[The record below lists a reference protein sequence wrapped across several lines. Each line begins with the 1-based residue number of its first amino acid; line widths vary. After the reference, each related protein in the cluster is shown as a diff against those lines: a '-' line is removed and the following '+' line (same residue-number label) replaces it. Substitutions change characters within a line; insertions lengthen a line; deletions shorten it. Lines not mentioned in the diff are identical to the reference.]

1 MRRFCAMAFAAAI
14 VAIAVPA
21 HPQTPLPLPAVVQV
35 LGSVTNAARPV
46 GNALVIALN
55 LTNLEASQTFTSTDG
70 SFNLP
75 QLPAGIYKI
84 IAVKYGFAPAMAM
97 LIPTQRE
104 HRIKLRL
111 EREGTT
117 KRNVGQEMW
126 EIRGSVPPDI
136 LRQIDD
142 VMLPPVQV
150 ASAHSNTYDMPR
162 FRGEMISM
170 TGVAAQT
177 AAPAFAQT
185 AVGVQS
191 RLSDN
196 WQIGFKG
203 NLHRVEDPTDDRN
216 FGAPV
221 AESSVMQMELRS
233 SPTDAYRVA
242 STKSWWRYNNMA
254 DAAPDQQQA
263 DIRTHNFEWEH
274 DDTRVQ
280 VRYLGQ
286 QNLFAATPGSD
297 LIEIAGNTTVM
308 QTRRSGLGVSLR
320 VTQESL
326 RNAGNATFRTADLTA
341 NAKFELV
348 PSFVV
353 NYGMSSRLGLYG
365 TEWAPRTGAEWK
377 LTKDTAFVV
386 SGMYKVY
393 DQERPN
399 VLPSVVVWSDDSHLL
414 PRYAYSFGIVSGE
427 EGSNRFSAIGSVSAT
442 DAPMRVIFNDGFEH
456 FWDGLYIETGDVRRD
471 LRLAYRRELG
481 NRVLVDLSSSAGIAA
496 PRVAGLQ
503 NREKVYVTGDVESTY
518 FPTHTTLAVSYRQI
532 HQPQPTGAGADY
544 RTERVD
550 VRVAQAM
557 HLLLDFKLLA
567 GVEVARALNSPILL
581 DTLEPDGV
589 TRRYIGGVAL
599 NF

>member
-1 MRRFCAMAFAAAI
+1 MRRLRATAFATAI
-14 VAIAVPA
+14 LALALPA
-21 HPQTPLPLPAVVQV
+21 YPATPLPLPSVVQV

-70 SFNLP
+70 TFNLP

-84 IAVKYGFAPAMAM
+84 IAIKYGFAPAMAM
-97 LIPTQRE
+97 LIPTKSE

-111 EREGTT
+111 EAEGTS
-117 KRNVGQEMW
+117 RHNVGQEMW

-142 VMLPPVQV
+142 VMAPPTQV
-150 ASAHSNTYDMPR
+150 ASARSAYDMPR
-162 FRGEMISM
+162 LRGEMVSM

-191 RLSDN
+191 RISDN
-196 WQIGFKG
+196 WQIGFRG

-216 FGAPV
+216 FGTPV
-221 AESSVMQMELRS
+221 AESSAMQMELRS

-242 STKSWWRYNNMA
+242 STKSWWRFNPGDLPA
-254 DAAPDQQQA
+254 DQQQA
-263 DIRTHNFEWEH
+263 DIRTHNLEWEH
-274 DDTRVQ
+274 DDTHVQ

-286 QNLFAATPGSD
+286 QNLFVGTPGSD
-297 LIEIAGNTTVM
+297 LIEIAGNTTVL
-308 QTRRSGLGVSLR
+308 QTRRSGIGVALR

-326 RNAGNATFRTADLTA
+326 RSAGNATFRTADLTA
-341 NAKFELV
+341 NAKLEIV
-348 PSFVV
+348 PSFTV

-365 TEWAPRTGAEWK
+365 TEWAPRSGVELK
-377 LTKDTAFVV
+377 LGKNTAFVV

-414 PRYAYSFGIVSGE
+414 PRYSYSFGIVSGA
-427 EGSNRFSAIGSVSAT
+427 EGNDRFSAIGSVSAT

-471 LRLAYRRELG
+471 LRLAYRKELG
-481 NRVLVDLSSSAGIAA
+481 KRVLLDVSSTGGIAA
-496 PRVAGLQ
+496 PRVTTLP

-532 HQPQPTGAGADY
+532 HQPQPVGTGADF

-550 VRVAQAM
+550 VRVAQSL
-557 HLLLDFKLLA
+557 HLVLDFKLLA

>member
-1 MRRFCAMAFAAAI
+1 MRRFRATALATAI
-14 VAIAVPA
+14 VALAIPA
-21 HPQTPLPLPAVVQV
+21 RSETPLPLPAAIQV

-55 LTNLEASQTFTSTDG
+55 LTNLEASQTLTSTDG
-70 SFNLP
+70 TFNLP
-75 QLPAGIYKI
+75 TLPAGIYKI
-84 IAVKYGFAPAMAM
+84 IAIKYGFAPAMAM

-111 EREGTT
+111 EPEGTT

-136 LRQIDD
+136 LRQIDN
-142 VMLPPVQV
+142 VMEPPVV
-150 ASAHSNTYDMPR
+150 MASARSAAYDMPR
-162 FRGEMISM
+162 FRGEMVSM
-170 TGVAAQT
+170 TGVAQS

-185 AVGVQS
+185 ALGVQS
-191 RLSDN
+191 RISDN
-196 WQIGFKG
+196 WQLGFHG
-203 NLHRVEDPTDDRN
+203 NLHRVEDPTDDRS
-216 FGAPV
+216 FGTPV

-233 SPTDAYRVA
+233 SPTDAYRVG
-242 STKSWWRYNNMA
+242 STKSWWRFNRDDLPA
-254 DAAPDQQQA
+254 DQQQA
-263 DIRTHNFEWEH
+263 DIRTHNLEWEH
-274 DDTRVQ
+274 DDTHVQ

-286 QNLFAATPGSD
+286 QNLFVATPGSD

-308 QTRRSGLGVSLR
+308 QTRRSGLGVSVR
-320 VTQESL
+320 VTQETL

-341 NAKFELV
+341 NAKLEVV
-348 PSFVV
+348 PSFNVT
-353 NYGMSSRLGLYG
+353 YGMSSRLGLYG

-377 LTKDTAFVV
+377 LTKSTSFVV

-414 PRYAYSFGIVSGE
+414 PRYSYSFGIVSSD
-427 EGSNRFSAIGSVSAT
+427 EGTDRFSAIGSVSAT

-471 LRLAYRRELG
+471 LRLAYRKELG
-481 NRVLVDLSSSAGIAA
+481 KRVLVDVSSTAGIAA
-496 PRVAGLQ
+496 PRLESFP

-532 HQPQPTGAGADY
+532 HQPQPVGIGADY

-550 VRVAQAM
+550 VRVAQAL

-567 GVEVARALNSPILL
+567 GFEVARSANSPILL

>member
-1 MRRFCAMAFAAAI
+1 MRLRATVFATAI
-14 VAIAVPA
+14 VALALPA
-21 HPQTPLPLPAVVQV
+21 HSATPLPLPSVVQV
-35 LGSVTNAARPV
+35 LGSVTNSARPV

-55 LTNLEASQTFTSTDG
+55 LTNLETSQTFTSIDG
-70 SFNLP
+70 TFNLP

-84 IAVKYGFAPAMAM
+84 IALKYGFAPAMAM
-97 LIPTQRE
+97 LVPTQRE
-104 HRIKLRL
+104 HRVKLRL
-111 EREGTT
+111 VPEGQS
-117 KRNVGQEMW
+117 KRDVSQEMW

-136 LRQIDD
+136 LRQIDN
-142 VMLPPVQV
+142 VMAPPPAQAAALHNAYDLP
-150 ASAHSNTYDMPR
+150 R
-162 FRGEMISM
+162 LRGEMVSM

-177 AAPAFAQT
+177 SSPAFAQT
-185 AVGVQS
+185 AIGVQS
-191 RLSDN
+191 RISDD
-196 WQIGFKG
+196 WQLGFRG

-216 FGAPV
+216 FGTPV
-221 AESSVMQMELRS
+221 AESSGMQMELRS
-233 SPTDAYRVA
+233 SPTDAYRLA
-242 STKSWWRYNNMA
+242 STKSWWRFNQNG
-254 DAAPDQQQA
+254 DANPDQQQA
-263 DIRTHNFEWEH
+263 DIRTHNLEWEH
-274 DDTRVQ
+274 DDTHVQ

-286 QNLFAATPGSD
+286 QNLFAGTPGSD
-297 LIEIAGNTTVM
+297 LIEIAGNTTVL
-308 QTRRSGLGVSLR
+308 QTRRSGVGVALR

-326 RNAGNATFRTADLTA
+326 RNVNNATFRTADLTA

-348 PSFVV
+348 PTFVV

-377 LTKDTAFVV
+377 VGKDTAFVV

-414 PRYAYSFGIVSGE
+414 PRYSYSFGIVSGE
-427 EGSNRFSAIGSVSAT
+427 DGTDRFSAIGSVSAT

-471 LRLAYRRELG
+471 VRLAYRKELG
-481 NRVLVDLSSSAGIAA
+481 KRLLVDVSSSAGVAT
-496 PRVAGLQ
+496 PRLETLP

-518 FPTHTTLAVSYRQI
+518 FPTRTTLAVSYRQI
-532 HQPQPTGAGADY
+532 HQPQPIGAGADY

-550 VRVAQAM
+550 VRVAQAL

>member
-1 MRRFCAMAFAAAI
+1 MRRVRATVFATAI
-14 VAIAVPA
+14 VALALPA
-21 HPQTPLPLPAVVQV
+21 FSATPLPLPAAIQV

-70 SFNLP
+70 TFNLP
-75 QLPAGIYKI
+75 TLPAGIYKI
-84 IAVKYGFAPAMAM
+84 IAIKYGFAPAMAM
-97 LIPTQRE
+97 LVPTKSE

-111 EREGTT
+111 EAEGST

-136 LRQIDD
+136 LRQIDST
-142 VMLPPVQV
+142 MTPPTAV
-150 ASAHSNTYDMPR
+150 ASALPSYEIPR
-162 FRGEMISM
+162 FRGEMSSM

-177 AAPAFAQT
+177 SAPAFAQT
-185 AVGVQS
+185 TLGVQS
-191 RLSDN
+191 RISDN
-196 WQIGFKG
+196 WQIGFHG
-203 NLHRVEDPTDDRN
+203 NLHRVEDPTDDHS
-216 FGAPV
+216 FGAAV
-221 AESSVMQMELRS
+221 AQSSNMQMELRS
-233 SPTDAYRVA
+233 SPTDAYRIA
-242 STKSWWRYNNMA
+242 STKSWWRYSPGDLPA
-254 DAAPDQQQA
+254 DQQQA
-263 DIRTHNFEWEH
+263 DIRSHNFEWEH

-308 QTRRSGLGVSLR
+308 ETRRSGLGVALR

-326 RNAGNATFRTADLTA
+326 RNSGNTTFRTADLTA
-341 NAKFELV
+341 NAKFEVV
-348 PSFVV
+348 PAFTV
-353 NYGMSSRLGLYG
+353 NYGMSSRLGMYG
-365 TEWAPRTGAEWK
+365 TEWAPRSGVDLK
-377 LTKDTAFVV
+377 LGKNTAFVV

-414 PRYAYSFGIVSGE
+414 PRYSYSFGIVSEGE
-427 EGSNRFSAIGSVSAT
+427 SNDRFSAIGSVSAT
-442 DAPMRVIFNDGFEH
+442 DAPMRVVFNDGFEH

-471 LRLAYRRELG
+471 VRVAYRKELG
-481 NRVLVDLSSSAGIAA
+481 KRVLVDVSSTAGIAA
-496 PRVAGLQ
+496 PRIALAP
-503 NREKVYVTGDVESTY
+503 NREKVYLTGDVESTY

-532 HQPQPTGAGADY
+532 HQPQPAGAVGADF

-550 VRVAQAM
+550 VRVAQAL
-557 HLLLDFKLLA
+557 HLLLDFKVLM
-567 GVEVARALNSPILL
+567 GVEVARASNSPILL

-589 TRRYIGGVAL
+589 TRKYIGGLAL

>member
-1 MRRFCAMAFAAAI
+1 
-14 VAIAVPA
+14 V
-21 HPQTPLPLPAVVQV
+21 
-35 LGSVTNAARPV
+35 
-46 GNALVIALN
+46 
-55 LTNLEASQTFTSTDG
+55 
-70 SFNLP
+70 
-75 QLPAGIYKI
+75 
-84 IAVKYGFAPAMAM
+84 
-97 LIPTQRE
+97 
-104 HRIKLRL
+104 KLRL
-111 EREGTT
+111 EPEGST
-117 KRNVGQEMW
+117 KRNVSQEMW

-136 LRQIDD
+136 LRQIDN
-142 VMLPPVQV
+142 VMAPPPVV
-150 ASAHSNTYDMPR
+150 ASARSTYDMPR
-162 FRGEMISM
+162 FRGEMVSM

-185 AVGVQS
+185 ALGVQS
-191 RLSDN
+191 RISDN
-196 WQIGFKG
+196 WQLGFHG
-203 NLHRVEDPTDDRN
+203 NLHRVEDPTDDRS
-216 FGAPV
+216 FGTPV

-242 STKSWWRYNNMA
+242 STKSWWRFNTGDLPA
-254 DAAPDQQQA
+254 DQQQA

-274 DDTRVQ
+274 DDTHVQ

-297 LIEIAGNTTVM
+297 LIEIAGNTTVL
-308 QTRRSGLGVSLR
+308 QTRRSGIGVALR

-348 PSFVV
+348 PSFAV

-377 LTKDTAFVV
+377 LGKKTAFVV

-414 PRYAYSFGIVSGE
+414 PRYSYSFGFLSGE
-427 EGSNRFSAIGSVSAT
+427 EGNDRFSAIGSVSAT

-471 LRLAYRRELG
+471 LRLAYRKELG
-481 NRVLVDLSSSAGIAA
+481 KRVLVDVASSAGIAA
-496 PRVAGLQ
+496 PRLATVP
-503 NREKVYVTGDVESTY
+503 NREKVYVTGDIESTY
-518 FPTHTTLAVSYRQI
+518 FPSHTTLAVSYRQI
-532 HQPQPTGAGADY
+532 HQPQPVGPGADF

-550 VRVAQAM
+550 VRLAQSL
-557 HLLLDFKLLA
+557 HLLVDFKLLA
-567 GVEVARALNSPILL
+567 GVEVARAINSPILL
-581 DTLEPDGV
+581 DTLEADGV
-589 TRRYIGGVAL
+589 TRRYIGGLAL

>member
-1 MRRFCAMAFAAAI
+1 MRRFRATALATAI
-14 VAIAVPA
+14 VALALPA
-21 HPQTPLPLPAVVQV
+21 HSATPLPLPSVVQV

-70 SFNLP
+70 TFNLP
-75 QLPAGIYKI
+75 QLPGGIYKI
-84 IAVKYGFAPAMAM
+84 IAIKYGFAPAMAM

-104 HRIKLRL
+104 HRLKLRL
-111 EREGTT
+111 EPEGST
-117 KRNVGQEMW
+117 KRNVSQEMW

-136 LRQIDD
+136 LRQIDN
-142 VMLPPVQV
+142 VMAPPVQA
-150 ASAHSNTYDMPR
+150 ASARRAYDMPR
-162 FRGEMISM
+162 LRGEMVSM
-170 TGVAAQT
+170 TGIAAQT
-177 AAPAFAQT
+177 SAPAFAQT
-185 AVGVQS
+185 ALGVQS
-191 RLSDN
+191 RISDN
-196 WQIGFKG
+196 WQLGFRG
-203 NLHRVEDPTDDRN
+203 NLHRVEDPTDDRS
-216 FGAPV
+216 FGPAV

-233 SPTDAYRVA
+233 SPTDSYRLA
-242 STKSWWRYNNMA
+242 STKSWWRYNDVA
-254 DAAPDQQQA
+254 LPADQQQA

-274 DDTRVQ
+274 DDTHVQ

-326 RNAGNATFRTADLTA
+326 RSAGNATFRTADLTA
-341 NAKFELV
+341 NAKLEIV

-377 LTKDTAFVV
+377 LSKNTAFVA

-399 VLPSVVVWSDDSHLL
+399 VLPSVVMWADDSHLL
-414 PRYAYSFGIVSGE
+414 PHYSYSFGIVSGQST
-427 EGSNRFSAIGSVSAT
+427 GDGFSAIGSVSAT

-471 LRLAYRRELG
+471 LRVSYRKELG
-481 NRVLVDLSSSAGIAA
+481 KRLLVDVSSSAGVAT
-496 PRVAGLQ
+496 PRVTTRP
-503 NREKVYVTGDVESTY
+503 NREKVYVTSDVESTY

-532 HQPQPTGAGADY
+532 HQPQPIGAGADY

-550 VRVAQAM
+550 VHVAQAL

>member
-1 MRRFCAMAFAAAI
+1 MRLRATVFATAI
-14 VAIAVPA
+14 VALALPA
-21 HPQTPLPLPAVVQV
+21 RSANPLPLPSVVQV

-70 SFNLP
+70 TFNLP
-75 QLPAGIYKI
+75 PLPGGIYKI
-84 IAVKYGFAPAMAM
+84 IALKYGFAPAMAM
-97 LIPTQRE
+97 LVPTQRE
-104 HRIKLRL
+104 HHIKLRL
-111 EREGTT
+111 EPEGST
-117 KRNVGQEMW
+117 KRNVNQEMW

-136 LRQIDD
+136 LRQIDS
-142 VMLPPVQV
+142 VMMPAPQT
-150 ASAHSNTYDMPR
+150 AAKRETYDMPR
-162 FRGEMISM
+162 LRGEMISM

-177 AAPAFAQT
+177 ASPAFAQT
-185 AVGVQS
+185 TLGVQS
-191 RLSDN
+191 RLSDD
-196 WQIGFKG
+196 WQLGFRG

-216 FGAPV
+216 FGTPL
-221 AESSVMQMELRS
+221 AESSAMQMELRS
-233 SPTDAYRVA
+233 SPTDAYHVG
-242 STKSWWRYNNMA
+242 STKSWWRFNPS
-254 DAAPDQQQA
+254 DAPAPDQQQA

-297 LIEIAGNTTVM
+297 LIEIAGNTTVL
-308 QTRRSGLGVSLR
+308 QTRRSGLGVALR

-326 RNAGNATFRTADLTA
+326 RTSGNATFRTADLTA
-341 NAKFELV
+341 NERLELV
-348 PSFVV
+348 PAFAVT
-353 NYGMSSRLGLYG
+353 YGMSSRLGLYG

-377 LTKDTAFVV
+377 IGKDTSFVV

-399 VLPSVVVWSDDSHLL
+399 VLPSIVVWSDDSHQL
-414 PRYAYSFGIVSGE
+414 PRYSYSFGFVSGE
-427 EGSNRFSAIGSVSAT
+427 DGNDRFSAIGSVSAT
-442 DAPMRVIFNDGFEH
+442 DAPLRVVFNDGFEN

-471 LRLAYRRELG
+471 LRLAYRKELG
-481 NRVLVDLSSSAGIAA
+481 KRVLVDVSSSAGVAT
-496 PRVAGLQ
+496 PRADSLP
-503 NREKVYVTGDVESTY
+503 NRQKVYLTGDVESTY
-518 FPTHTTLAVSYRQI
+518 FPTRTSLAVSYRQI
-532 HQPQPTGAGADY
+532 HQPQPVGAGADY

>member
-1 MRRFCAMAFAAAI
+1 MRRLRATAFATAI
-14 VAIAVPA
+14 LALALPA
-21 HPQTPLPLPAVVQV
+21 YPATPLPLPSVVQV

-70 SFNLP
+70 TFNLP

-84 IAVKYGFAPAMAM
+84 IAIKYGFAPAMAM
-97 LIPTQRE
+97 LIPTKSE

-111 EREGTT
+111 EAEGTSR
-117 KRNVGQEMW
+117 RNVGQEMW

-142 VMLPPVQV
+142 VMAPPTQV
-150 ASAHSNTYDMPR
+150 ASARTAYDMPR
-162 FRGEMISM
+162 LRGEMVSM

-191 RLSDN
+191 RISDN
-196 WQIGFKG
+196 WQIGFRG

-216 FGAPV
+216 FGTPV
-221 AESSVMQMELRS
+221 AESSAMQMELRS

-242 STKSWWRYNNMA
+242 STKSWWRFNPGDLPA
-254 DAAPDQQQA
+254 DQQQA
-263 DIRTHNFEWEH
+263 DIRTHNLEWEH
-274 DDTRVQ
+274 DDTHVQ

-286 QNLFAATPGSD
+286 QNLFVGTPGSD
-297 LIEIAGNTTVM
+297 LIEIAGNTTVL
-308 QTRRSGLGVSLR
+308 QTRRSGIGVALR

-326 RNAGNATFRTADLTA
+326 RSAGNATFRTADLTA
-341 NAKFELV
+341 NAKLEIV
-348 PSFVV
+348 PSFTV

-365 TEWAPRTGAEWK
+365 TEWAPRSGVELK
-377 LTKDTAFVV
+377 LGKNTAFVV

-399 VLPSVVVWSDDSHLL
+399 VLPTVVVWSDDSHLL
-414 PRYAYSFGIVSGE
+414 PRYSYSFGIVSGA
-427 EGSNRFSAIGSVSAT
+427 EGNDRFSAIGSVSAT

-471 LRLAYRRELG
+471 LRLAYRKELG
-481 NRVLVDLSSSAGIAA
+481 KRVLLDVSSTGGIAA
-496 PRVAGLQ
+496 PRVATLP

-532 HQPQPTGAGADY
+532 HQPQPVGAGPDF
-544 RTERVD
+544 RTDRVD
-550 VRVAQAM
+550 VRVAQSL
-557 HLLLDFKLLA
+557 HFVLDFKLLA